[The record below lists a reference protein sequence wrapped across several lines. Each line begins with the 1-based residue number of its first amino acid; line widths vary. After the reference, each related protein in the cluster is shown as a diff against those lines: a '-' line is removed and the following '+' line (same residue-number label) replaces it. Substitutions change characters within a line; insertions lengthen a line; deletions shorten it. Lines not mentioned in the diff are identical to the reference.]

1 LTWQDVVMARHPEV
15 FVRDLSMAEGQK
27 LQRITRTAKDPVK
40 LRRAIVVFMS
50 GQGQS
55 VGDIVHLLRVDDGY
69 VRDVIHAFNERGFSA
84 LDPKWSGGRPA
95 ATDEMTR
102 QKVIAMAR
110 TDPRALGLPFAGWS
124 LAKLAAHLAREKI
137 TTVGRE
143 AIRRILRAARV
154 TFQTTTTWKAS
165 TDPDF
170 VAKMT
175 RVLHLYD
182 HRPADGRVICY
193 DEFGPLN
200 LMPRKGKAWRPAG
213 TPRRLRAT
221 HTRTQGVRHMPA
233 ALDLATG
240 QMLYRIRARK
250 RWAQFLD
257 LLKVLRRRYPDERLY
272 VILDNY
278 SPHKRAEVSGWCQA
292 NNVELVFIPTNAS
305 WLNWIEAEFAALRYF
320 ALNGTDHR
328 SHDEQG
334 QAIAG
339 YIRWRNAEAR
349 PKRDFAIK
357 SKIRSPD
364 WQANYRAKVSC

>member
-1 LTWQDVVMARHPEV
+1 MARHPEV

-27 LQRITRTAKDPVK
+27 LQHITRTAKDPVK
-40 LRRAIVVFMS
+40 LRRAIVVLMS
-50 GQGQS
+50 GQGQCVS
-55 VGDIVHLLRVDDGY
+55 EIVNLLRVDEGY
-69 VRDVIHAFNERGFSA
+69 VRDVIHAFNEQGCDA
-84 LDPKWSGGRPA
+84 LNPKWSGGRPPA
-95 ATDEMTR
+95 VDELTR

-110 TDPRALGLPFAGWS
+110 TDPHALGLPLSCWS
-124 LAKLAAHLAREKI
+124 LVTLAAHLAREKI

-143 AIRRILRAARV
+143 TIRRILRKEKV
-154 TFQTTTTWKAS
+154 SLQTTTTWKPS

-175 RVLHLYD
+175 RVLDLYD
-182 HRPADGRVICY
+182 QRPADGRVICY
-193 DEFGPLN
+193 DQFGPLN
-200 LMPRKGKAWRPAG
+200 LMPRPGKAWRPA
-213 TPRRLRAT
+213 TRPKRLRAT
-221 HTRTQGVRHMPA
+221 YKRTQAVRHMLA
-233 ALDLATG
+233 AVDLATG
-240 QMLYRIRARK
+240 KMLYRVRARK
-250 RWAQFLD
+250 RWMQFLD
-257 LLKVLRRRYPDERLY
+257 LLKVLRQRYPDERLY

-278 SPHKRAEVSGWCQA
+278 SPHKRAEVRAWCNA

-328 SHDEQG
+328 GHEEQG

-339 YIRWRNAEAR
+339 YVRWRNAEAR
-349 PKRDFAIK
+349 PKRGFAIK